1 MYSYSYSYSSFSSSC
16 SCCCPAAATTFGA
29 NTSASTACL
38 LFCLF
43 LLACKQRLGLR
54 GCCEGWESQQ
64 QREKAENKTNIY
76 KFKDRMSTQ
85 AASLTKQDKSLY
97 VSRGSSLSLYQQQQ
111 QQQQQQQTTNNKQQT
126 TNNNIQQ
133 QTTTNNNK
141 QQLATTNHNN
151 NNNNNNNNQQPTT
164 NN

>member
-64 QREKAENKTNIY
+64 QRKKAENKTNIY
-76 KFKDRMSTQ
+76 KFRDRMSTQ

-111 QQQQQQQTTNNKQQT
+111 QQQQTTNNKQQT
-126 TNNNIQQ
+126 TNNNKQ

-141 QQLATTNHNN
+141 PQQTTTTTTTTNN
-151 NNNNNNNNQQPTT
+151 NNKQPTT